1 MQKKMLYALVAVIVV
16 VLIVAAVAV
25 VVLTAPPRKLTIQ
38 LWYNS
43 DGHYGDTEPAVA
55 QVLKSSLEATGKL
68 SVELKSEPW
77 ATYISDVGKGR
88 LPFYLLGWYP
98 DYFDSDDY
106 ISPFLSTSGA
116 KSRGTYYNDSQ
127 MNTWISDQAAASD
140 PTVRAG
146 LFTQIQNKL
155 AADVPYIPLWQTSA
169 HVVYDK
175 DISNVYLHPVVFKWF
190 IMSKTGAT
198 TITGGTTD
206 RVVSFDPAKAYD
218 YFSGEVINQI
228 FDTLL
233 VYEPKNAT
241 LMPGLATRIPT
252 AANGDISADGL
263 SYTFHLKSGVK
274 FHDGSDFNSTVM
286 KWSIERAIKLD
297 LDSSAA
303 FLLYDTAKLGKTPVI
318 DTPDPLTITFHL
330 SQKVGFFNDI
340 MAYSV
345 AAPVSMVAYNNT
357 GQQTDA
363 VSKVVGTGPYKLT
376 NYVPNQVIE
385 LSRDPNYYNPGL
397 YASFGIPS
405 IPVLD
410 KVTLTLYSTATNLKQ
425 AIETHAVNVAYRT
438 LNPTDVTDLKQRA
451 STLNVNVD
459 LGSNPQIRYL
469 CFNVPTSP
477 YSDVRLR
484 QAIAYAVNRTAISS
498 VVFSN
503 LTTSIFSM
511 IPPSFPFTQPV
522 FQTVYGTSPNLTQAK
537 SLLSQLGYSVFH
549 LEAIARVR
557 S

>member
-1 MQKKMLYALVAVIVV
+1 MLYALVAVIVV

-286 KWSIERAIKLD
+286 KWSVERAIKLD

-303 FLLYDTAKLGKTPVI
+303 FLLYDTAKLGKT
-318 DTPDPLTITFHL
+318 
-330 SQKVGFFNDI
+330 
-340 MAYSV
+340 
-345 AAPVSMVAYNNT
+345 
-357 GQQTDA
+357 
-363 VSKVVGTGPYKLT
+363 
-376 NYVPNQVIE
+376 
-385 LSRDPNYYNPGL
+385 
-397 YASFGIPS
+397 
-405 IPVLD
+405 PVLD

-537 SLLSQLGYSVFH
+537 SLLSH
-549 LEAIARVR
+549 
-557 S
+557 